1 MKEIICNFEV
11 IDTVD
16 YNNYGFLNGKKCFVK
31 NSVVGDVVNI
41 EIEKENK
48 NCYFAN
54 IIDIIKSSKN
64 RTLPFCEYFGKCG
77 GCDLQFLEEN
87 YYYDLKKNELYNNF
101 LKNGFK
107 IDLEDIEI
115 FKTGKYS

>member
-54 IIDIIKSSKN
+54 IINIII
-64 RTLPFCEYFGKCG
+64 L
-77 GCDLQFLEEN
+77 
-87 YYYDLKKNELYNNF
+87 
-101 LKNGFK
+101 
-107 IDLEDIEI
+107 
-115 FKTGKYS
+115 